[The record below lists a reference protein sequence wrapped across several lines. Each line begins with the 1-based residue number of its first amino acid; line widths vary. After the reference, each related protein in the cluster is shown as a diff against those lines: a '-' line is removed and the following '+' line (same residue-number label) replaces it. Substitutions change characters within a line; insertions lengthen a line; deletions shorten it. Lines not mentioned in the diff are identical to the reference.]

1 MIRSSNS
8 MNLYQSL
15 CLAVATV
22 ALAIAAMLS
31 PNLLAAQTD
40 LPLTPPNAPT
50 ITAVTPQVHSLDVF
64 WEPPAVDANNA
75 PTHYIVDWHPGYQS
89 NPIAYPYV
97 ANSLRIPNLVAGT
110 TYTLRIIA
118 VNDAGK
124 SYSAPVEG
132 VPISGPAVTFA
143 QVDES
148 TIDQT
153 TADVNV
159 TLENPD
165 SQSLTVYLRH
175 RTAPESET
183 DFVPWI
189 DAAATTTTGATVA
202 FSLTGLTPSSL
213 YEVQATLDQFFHQG
227 VAEDGFFTPGPPEK
241 PNLTLVP
248 GDGTLTAQ
256 WSVFL
261 YGGSVQSYLLEWKRS
276 SEVAFTNSVNPAV
289 SDSTFEITSLTN
301 GEQYDA
307 RLTVVTD
314 LGSATSDVVSVVP
327 AMKPVVSKIEL
338 VELIDNRSIEAYT
351 SINLHTAAESTT
363 ILVRILVRF
372 GPPSGP
378 YAFPVPLDEPT
389 NTRTSRTL
397 LDSSGEYVFQAVL
410 VQGDEEPNWD
420 ESPQLMVRTE
430 PGTPWATDPAKLV
443 HGDGE
448 ITVEWEKP
456 SYDGGAPI
464 TAYSVFWRVASQS
477 VDASRNAR
485 VGPNSRTYTITG
497 LQNGVDYRVV
507 VQPFN
512 ESGGSVTVR
521 SNRITPSTVPQSA
534 PTEINATTCSRWVVV
549 GWVDA
554 MQSGGSPITDYIV
567 QWRSGDQEYGAAE
580 RKKSVGGRFSNTA
593 VQGLDTGTK
602 YWLRVRA
609 VNMNGPAY
617 RLVTNPVDGTIKT
630 VPIWSEEFTVVPR
643 DGICIIGARFGNILA
658 DSIPMEAR
666 FLDVDEATD
675 VFVRHRERGASRWL
689 QTQHREA
696 QPGQTS
702 LKFDLIGLKPDTHY
716 DIEISSE
723 RSFPRHD
730 VWKTSARTLPAPD
743 SVFSFGARAR
753 ILRIEPAISAVS
765 VSSGDTID
773 LAVNIFGRQNILEN
787 ELADPSPDE
796 GGPAFVWQSSP
807 AITFVETDVGADRLN
822 GVADDREVR
831 ITAPDT
837 PGTYDI
843 TVDFANPNMC
853 LGTRPDETESERD
866 ARCSAT
872 FQLTVRQSSV
882 INLFEPP
889 PVNPAGA
896 VPETLTDAAG
906 RAYAVFTPV
915 EGGLFTGEGT
925 EFSAGPGVV
934 ESNELIGVSVK
945 RVGEASN
952 AGQTHH
958 RYTLAGHRYTVDVVD
973 ADGVPVSHYL
983 LNQAATICLPLPVE
997 IRSRIDNLVII
1008 AADTAGS
1015 PTLLTTNARITPT
1028 GVLACGHISQ
1038 LPATVAVGALGS
1050 PQPMPTAT
1058 LEPPA
1063 ENLPE
1068 TGAVT
1073 VEPLAVALALIL
1085 GASLVAASVS
1095 GVLIAAR
1102 IGPQR

>member
-1 MIRSSNS
+1 MPG
-8 MNLYQSL
+8 
-15 CLAVATV
+15 
-22 ALAIAAMLS
+22 LS
-31 PNLLAAQTD
+31 Q
-40 LPLTPPNAPT
+40 
-50 ITAVTPQVHSLDVF
+50 
-64 WEPPAVDANNA
+64 
-75 PTHYIVDWHPGYQS
+75 HP
-89 NPIAYPYV
+89 
-97 ANSLRIPNLVAGT
+97 
-110 TYTLRIIA
+110 
-118 VNDAGK
+118 
-124 SYSAPVEG
+124 
-132 VPISGPAVTFA
+132 
-143 QVDES
+143 
-148 TIDQT
+148 
-153 TADVNV
+153 
-159 TLENPD
+159 
-165 SQSLTVYLRH
+165 
-175 RTAPESET
+175 
-183 DFVPWI
+183 
-189 DAAATTTTGATVA
+189 
-202 FSLTGLTPSSL
+202 TPSS
-213 YEVQATLDQFFHQG
+213 
-227 VAEDGFFTPGPPEK
+227 PS
-241 PNLTLVP
+241 
-248 GDGTLTAQ
+248 AQ
-256 WSVFL
+256 
-261 YGGSVQSYLLEWKRS
+261 ER
-276 SEVAFTNSVNPAV
+276 
-289 SDSTFEITSLTN
+289 
-301 GEQYDA
+301 
-307 RLTVVTD
+307 
-314 LGSATSDVVSVVP
+314 
-327 AMKPVVSKIEL
+327 
-338 VELIDNRSIEAYT
+338 
-351 SINLHTAAESTT
+351 
-363 ILVRILVRF
+363 
-372 GPPSGP
+372 
-378 YAFPVPLDEPT
+378 
-389 NTRTSRTL
+389 
-397 LDSSGEYVFQAVL
+397 
-410 VQGDEEPNWD
+410 
-420 ESPQLMVRTE
+420 
-430 PGTPWATDPAKLV
+430 
-443 HGDGE
+443 
-448 ITVEWEKP
+448 
-456 SYDGGAPI
+456 
-464 TAYSVFWRVASQS
+464 AS
-477 VDASRNAR
+477 
-485 VGPNSRTYTITG
+485 
-497 LQNGVDYRVV
+497 
-507 VQPFN
+507 
-512 ESGGSVTVR
+512 
-521 SNRITPSTVPQSA
+521 
-534 PTEINATTCSRWVVV
+534 
-549 GWVDA
+549 
-554 MQSGGSPITDYIV
+554 
-567 QWRSGDQEYGAAE
+567 
-580 RKKSVGGRFSNTA
+580 
-593 VQGLDTGTK
+593 
-602 YWLRVRA
+602 
-609 VNMNGPAY
+609 
-617 RLVTNPVDGTIKT
+617 
-630 VPIWSEEFTVVPR
+630 
-643 DGICIIGARFGNILA
+643 
-658 DSIPMEAR
+658 
-666 FLDVDEATD
+666 
-675 VFVRHRERGASRWL
+675 
-689 QTQHREA
+689 
-696 QPGQTS
+696 
-702 LKFDLIGLKPDTHY
+702 
-716 DIEISSE
+716 
-723 RSFPRHD
+723 
-730 VWKTSARTLPAPD
+730 
-743 SVFSFGARAR
+743 
-753 ILRIEPAISAVS
+753 LRIEPAIRAVS

-796 GGPAFVWQSSP
+796 GGPVFVWQSSP